1 MSANAEIKTGAP
13 VAGPAAAVDASK
25 PVTLVLWLMCLA
37 HILHDTLQA
46 LLSSIYP
53 ILKDAYALDF
63 TQIGMIALAF
73 QIRSEEHTSEPSH
86 IPLSRMPS
94 SA

>member
-1 MSANAEIKTGAP
+1 MSANAEIKSGAP
-13 VAGPAAAVDASK
+13 AADAAQTARDAAK

-53 ILKDAYALDF
+53 IIK
-63 TQIGMIALAF
+63 IGRA
-73 QIRSEEHTSEPSH
+73 HV
-86 IPLSRMPS
+86 
-94 SA
+94 